1 MNQDNLPIDN
11 LDFDLI
17 KKNLKTY
24 LRGQDKFKDYDF
36 EASGMSILLDLL
48 AYNTHYQAFY
58 ANMVANEA
66 FLDSAV
72 VRSST
77 VSLAKHLGYT
87 PKSIKASKA
96 TVDVDLGTDATLVTN
111 VAAGTAFILRGEPF
125 IGKLDN
131 GKTYSFTTRKNYKI
145 EFVNG
150 RCVAKS
156 VDIYEGVYN
165 TYSFIYN
172 SFDPSQKFILPTDRA
187 DTDTIVVRVQ
197 KSANDTE
204 GLLDSWFRSTDIT
217 TLDADSKAFFL
228 QETETGKFQIYFG
241 DGVLGKA
248 LQNGNMIMVE
258 YMVTNGSAGNGCKTF
273 TYAPNSGNTPLNR
286 ATPKVTLTV
295 ASDGTTSPSDGG
307 TLAESIDSIK
317 YYAPRNY
324 QAQERAV
331 TIEDYSTLLS
341 REFLERAESFFIWGG
356 EENDP
361 PQYGK
366 VFISI
371 KPKVGNAIS
380 TLEKLAIQKTILGKR
395 NVVAILPEVVD
406 PDYIYLVLSL
416 SVRYDPSKAIITPS
430 ALESLIRARITDYAD
445 NNLQKFGKNFRLSKF
460 STYIDDINPTISSN
474 TVDMKLQKRFEPR
487 LGSPSPYTLKYD
499 TALFHPIDGYPS
511 IVESTSFGYQDLTSS
526 STVKPLVDVY
536 MDDDGYGNIRLYKLV
551 GASKV
556 YFTDSVGTIDYTKGI
571 IVLKNFNPQY
581 INPRTETEIRVT
593 VKPNIRDIEPRRNQI
608 VLIDNELVSV
618 SLEQESYRIDR
629 SESGS
634 RFPY

>member
-36 EASGMSILLDLL
+36 EASGLSILLDLL

-66 FLDSAV
+66 FMDSAIS
-72 VRSST
+72 RSST

-96 TVDVDLGTDATLVTN
+96 TVDIDLGNNSTLISN

-125 IGKLDN
+125 IGRLET
-131 GKTYSFTTRKNYKI
+131 GKTYNFTANKNYKV
-145 EFVNG
+145 EFING
-150 RCVAKS
+150 RCVARNIE
-156 VDIYEGVYN
+156 IYEGSYR
-165 TYSFIYN
+165 TYSFVYN
-172 SFDPSQKFILPTDRA
+172 SFDSAQKFILPSDKI

-197 KSANDTE
+197 KSVSDSE

-217 TLDADSKAFFL
+217 TLDADSNAFFL
-228 QETETGKFQIYFG
+228 QETENGKFEIYFG
-241 DGVLGKA
+241 DGIIGKQ
-248 LQNGNMIMVE
+248 LQNGNVVVVE
-258 YMVTNGSAGNGCKTF
+258 FLVTNGAAGNGCKTF
-273 TYAPNSGNTPLNR
+273 TYMPNNNPALSR
-286 ATPKVTLTV
+286 AVPTVSLTV
-295 ASDGTTSPSDGG
+295 ASDGTVSSSDGG
-307 TLAESIDSIK
+307 TGAETLDSIK
-317 YYAPRNY
+317 YYSPRSY

-341 REFLERAESFFIWGG
+341 REFLERAESFFVWGG

-371 KPKVGNAIS
+371 KPKVGTTIS

-395 NVVAILPEVVD
+395 NIVSILPEVVD
-406 PDYIYLVLSL
+406 PDYLYLVLNMNI
-416 SVRYDPSKAIITPS
+416 RYDPSKATLSPS
-430 ALESLIRARITDYAD
+430 AIESLVRIRIGDFSTE
-445 NNLQKFGKNFRLSKF
+445 NLQKFGKNFRLSKF

-474 TVDMKLQKRFEPR
+474 TVDIKLQKRFEPR
-487 LGSPSPYTLKYD
+487 LGNSSPYTLRFD
-499 TALFHPIDGYPS
+499 TPLFHPIDGYPS
-511 IVESTSFGYQDLTSS
+511 ILESTGFGYQDSTSS
-526 STVKPLVDVY
+526 SVVKPNVDCY
-536 MDDDGYGNIRLYKLV
+536 LDDDGFGNVRIYKFV
-551 GASKV
+551 GTNKV
-556 YFTDSVGTIDYTKGI
+556 YISESAGTIDYNKGI

-581 INPRTETEIRVT
+581 INPRTETELRIT
-593 VKPNIRDIEPRRNQI
+593 VKPNIKDIEPRRNQI
-608 VLIDNELVSV
+608 ILIDNELVLIN
-618 SLEQESYRIDR
+618 LEQESYRIDQ